1 MAKQKSIDY
10 ILGMISEA
18 SLMIAAW
25 AGTSKSPLNAAGNT
39 IQEV

>member
-10 ILGMISEA
+10 ILGMISEV

-25 AGTSKSPLNAAGNT
+25 GEGNT

>member
-10 ILGMISEA
+10 ILGMISVV

-25 AGTSKSPLNAAGNT
+25 GAGNT

>member
-1 MAKQKSIDY
+1 MAKQKNIDY
-10 ILGMISEA
+10 ILGMISEV

-25 AGTSKSPLNAAGNT
+25 GAGNT